1 MPPPQSLLVRR
12 EEDGHGQ
19 ERRRR
24 RTRIA
29 KEPHC
34 NSLTSFKIRPI
45 AIFHSCRC
53 HELYPLENGVDGSPS
68 LQSRFRIF
76 GGRGRRPH
84 RGQALPRVICHL
96 FPCQFDCDLA
106 VLPEIIYFCS
116 FSVWFS
122 FLFKHLTTTLPSST
136 SSAVAVSTSFP
147 RFNSSGV

>member
-12 EEDGHGQ
+12 EEDGHRQ
-19 ERRRR
+19 ERRR

-34 NSLTSFKIRPI
+34 NSLTPFKIRPI
-45 AIFHSCRC
+45 AFFHSCRR
-53 HELYPLENGVDGSPS
+53 HELYPLQNGVDGSPS
-68 LQSRFRIF
+68 LQSRFQIF
-76 GGRGRRPH
+76 GGRGRRRPH
-84 RGQALPRVICHL
+84 RGQTLPRVNCHL
-96 FPCQFDCDLA
+96 FPCQVDCDLA
-106 VLPEIIYFCS
+106 VMPEIIYFSS
-116 FSVWFS
+116 FSVRFS